1 MAKPITQIRKTNWK
15 AWDAEIVV
23 VVVVSAVVVAVAVA
37 VAATQIFAINIFVR

>member
-23 VVVVSAVVVAVAVA
+23 VVVSAVVVAVAAVA
-37 VAATQIFAINIFVR
+37 VAATQIFAINISVR